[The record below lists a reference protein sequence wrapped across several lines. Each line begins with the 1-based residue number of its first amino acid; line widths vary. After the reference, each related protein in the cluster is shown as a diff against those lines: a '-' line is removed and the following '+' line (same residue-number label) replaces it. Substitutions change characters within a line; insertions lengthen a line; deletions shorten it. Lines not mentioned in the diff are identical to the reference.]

1 MNKIILIFFL
11 LVFPIKK
18 TLSFENRII
27 LSVNNEIITTLD
39 IYKELEYL
47 KLLNPNF
54 TNLSKQSS
62 IEIAKKSLIS
72 EIVKEN
78 EILKYAEEILVDD
91 KYLEEALKNI
101 YINLNIKTYEEFE
114 DYLKKLSI
122 DVDKIKKK
130 ISLEIF
136 WKELIYSKFS
146 KQIVIDKD
154 KIYTDLKNLQK
165 KTSRT
170 YLLSELIFNVKDI
183 NDYKNQIKKIEKDIK
198 EIGFKNAVLI
208 HSVAES
214 AKKNSGKIGWINEY
228 SINPD
233 ILNLLKD
240 LYIGEHTS
248 PLKISSGYLILKIDD
263 LKDLKKEDFD
273 IEKEFNVIIA
283 KKTDEQ
289 LNNFSNLY
297 LNKIK
302 KEFVINEK

>member
-273 IEKEFNVIIA
+273 IEKEFNGIIA

>member
-240 LYIGEHTS
+240 LHIGEHTS

-273 IEKEFNVIIA
+273 IEKEFNGIIA

>member
-114 DYLKKLSI
+114 DYLK
-122 DVDKIKKK
+122 
-130 ISLEIF
+130 
-136 WKELIYSKFS
+136 
-146 KQIVIDKD
+146 
-154 KIYTDLKNLQK
+154 N
-165 KTSRT
+165 
-170 YLLSELIFNVKDI
+170 
-183 NDYKNQIKKIEKDIK
+183 
-198 EIGFKNAVLI
+198 
-208 HSVAES
+208 
-214 AKKNSGKIGWINEY
+214 
-228 SINPD
+228 
-233 ILNLLKD
+233 
-240 LYIGEHTS
+240 
-248 PLKISSGYLILKIDD
+248 
-263 LKDLKKEDFD
+263 
-273 IEKEFNVIIA
+273 
-283 KKTDEQ
+283 
-289 LNNFSNLY
+289 
-297 LNKIK
+297 
-302 KEFVINEK
+302 

>member
-302 KEFVINEK
+302 KEFAINEK